1 MLKLRLEILISVY
14 EILVG
19 LSEALN
25 LVLELVSVFLCL
37 SKFLSELEDS
47 LVQSVDLILVGFA
60 SATGLG

>member
-1 MLKLRLEILISVY
+1 MLKLRLEILISVN

-25 LVLELVSVFLCL
+25 LVLELGSVFLCL

-60 SATGLG
+60 SATGL